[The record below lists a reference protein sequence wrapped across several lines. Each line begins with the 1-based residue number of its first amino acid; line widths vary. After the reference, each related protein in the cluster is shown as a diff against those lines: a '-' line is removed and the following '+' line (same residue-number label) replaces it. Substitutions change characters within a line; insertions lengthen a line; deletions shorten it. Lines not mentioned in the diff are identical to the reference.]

1 MPAMPTLYPATPEK
15 TEFCSRRSFKVGY
28 ENVRK
33 DLGFFVS
40 WEKTWTSSWG
50 LAYPGGANSIVWTR
64 LKTAVLAPIPRVRTS
79 TAAMVN
85 PGAFQSCRT
94 ANRRSCII
102 LPVRCGEELRRIQI
116 LSPFN
121 SEPRADRDSKS
132 VSVAARLRSFPE
144 MGKTR
149 IRQAARKRGA

>member
-1 MPAMPTLYPATPEK
+1 M
-15 TEFCSRRSFKVGY
+15 
-28 ENVRK
+28 
-33 DLGFFVS
+33 
-40 WEKTWTSSWG
+40 
-50 LAYPGGANSIVWTR
+50 
-64 LKTAVLAPIPRVRTS
+64 PRVSTR
-79 TAAMVN
+79 TAATVN

-116 LSPFN
+116 LSPFS

-144 MGKTR
+144 MSGKTR
-149 IRQAARKRGA
+149 IRQAARKRGAQEVVQIDQQPLRRAAGSEGAAAMGRLEELRVAWNRFEREDKPNFVRWRAREFGPLL